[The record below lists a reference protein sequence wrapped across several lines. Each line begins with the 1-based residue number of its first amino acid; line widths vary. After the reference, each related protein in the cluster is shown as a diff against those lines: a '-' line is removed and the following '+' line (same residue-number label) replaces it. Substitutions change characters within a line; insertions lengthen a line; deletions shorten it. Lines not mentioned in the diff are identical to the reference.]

1 MNPNV
6 LARYAPAI
14 TQLAITLIGAL
25 VVLRG
30 PLTLAAALQLVPLAA
45 NVVLVYFVPLFGVN
59 ARSGWKTGVA
69 VAVAIAAAAIP
80 FATVG
85 HITGG
90 QALVVIFAGLQALG
104 AHIGVQIRN
113 GAASAVETVFI
124 GASPTAPVTAAAG
137 AEPPT
142 DTTITKAIT
151 SNGGEFLGDA
161 AR

>member
-1 MNPNV
+1 MTPSP
-6 LARYAPAI
+6 LAKYAAAI
-14 TQLAITLIGAL
+14 LQLTLTLVGAL

-59 ARSGWKTGVA
+59 MRSGWKTGVA
-69 VAVAIAAAAIP
+69 VAVALAAAAVP
-80 FATVG
+80 FATAG

-104 AHIGVQIRN
+104 AHVGVQIRN
-113 GAASAVETVFI
+113 DAELVGSSSAVIEDDD
-124 GASPTAPVTAAAG
+124 TAPAHR

-142 DTTITKAIT
+142 ETSIHRAIT

>member
-1 MNPNV
+1 MNSP
-6 LARYAPAI
+6 LSKYAPAI
-14 TQLAITLIGAL
+14 FQLTITLVGAL

-59 ARSGWKTGVA
+59 MRSGWKTGVA
-69 VAVAIAAAAIP
+69 VAVALAAAAVP
-80 FATVG
+80 FATVH

-113 GAASAVETVFI
+113 DAASLTGGLAATGSDFDDAVT
-124 GASPTAPVTAAAG
+124 PTAMVKTVTTEDGVEAG
-137 AEPPT
+137 A
-142 DTTITKAIT
+142 
-151 SNGGEFLGDA
+151 G
-161 AR
+161 R